1 MSITYKDAGVDI
13 EKGDA
18 LVEKIKLKVKSTYG
32 DRVRSGVGG
41 FACLYE
47 VGDRLLAAGTDGVGT
62 KLALAKKLDKHDTIG
77 IDLVAMCVNDILCTG
92 AQPLFFMD
100 YLATGKLDVDTANHV
115 LDGIVEGCLQS
126 ECALIGGETAEMPG
140 MYGNGE
146 YDLAGFAVGEVK
158 PADVL
163 DGSRVNEGDV
173 LIGLPSSGFH
183 SNGYSLVRKLIKDD
197 ETALMQAALTPTKIY
212 WKAIKGLLEK
222 QLLNGVSHVT
232 GGGLLNIP
240 RINEGFAYQIVPI
253 KTKNTD
259 GQFGRV
265 DTERMYKNVMEDF
278 KWGGFDN
285 PNVYLDENHLRMAT
299 NIRNNLSRL
308 ALALID
314 EGKEA
319 KAKKVLDKSMEVLS
333 GERVPHNYFSI
344 FLAEGYFRIGEFEL
358 GEAILK
364 QLAEDRIKEMD
375 YFNSLPQHKRAAAGR
390 EPETAMAI
398 YMEVLKM
405 AQQYE
410 REELMQFLEKDYE
423 KNMRRM
429 GFFNE

>member
-1 MSITYKDAGVDI
+1 VSITYKDAGVDI

-32 DRVRSGVGG
+32 SRVRSGVGG

-100 YLATGKLDVDTANHV
+100 YLATGKLDVDTASHV

-140 MYGNGE
+140 MYANGE

-158 PADVL
+158 PDEVL
-163 DGSRVNEGDV
+163 DGSRVGEGDV

-183 SNGYSLVRKLIKDD
+183 SNGYSLVRKLINDD
-197 ETALMQAALTPTKIY
+197 ETELMQAALAPTKIY

-240 RINEGFAYQIVPI
+240 RINEGFAYQI
-253 KTKNTD
+253 D
-259 GQFGRV
+259 SL
-265 DTERMYKNVMEDF
+265 DF
-278 KWGGFDN
+278 KEQAPAFMLEIAARANTTDKELFRTFNMGVGLVCIVSADKVDEVLQALKDN
-285 PNVYLDENHLRMAT
+285 GEQPVLMGHVKAGAGEVYLPDG
-299 NIRNNLSRL
+299 SQ
-308 ALALID
+308 
-314 EGKEA
+314 
-319 KAKKVLDKSMEVLS
+319 V
-333 GERVPHNYFSI
+333 
-344 FLAEGYFRIGEFEL
+344 
-358 GEAILK
+358 
-364 QLAEDRIKEMD
+364 
-375 YFNSLPQHKRAAAGR
+375 
-390 EPETAMAI
+390 
-398 YMEVLKM
+398 
-405 AQQYE
+405 
-410 REELMQFLEKDYE
+410 
-423 KNMRRM
+423 
-429 GFFNE
+429 

>member
-18 LVEKIKLKVKSTYG
+18 LVEKIKQKVKSTYG
-32 DRVRSGVGG
+32 SRVRSGVGG

-100 YLATGKLDVDTANHV
+100 YLATGKLDVDTASHV

-140 MYGNGE
+140 MYSNGE

-163 DGSRVNEGDV
+163 DGSRVGEGDV

-183 SNGYSLVRKLIKDD
+183 SNGYSLVRKLINDD
-197 ETALMQAALTPTKIY
+197 ETALMEAALTPTKIY

-240 RINEGFAYQIVPI
+240 RINESFAYQI
-253 KTKNTD
+253 D
-259 GQFGRV
+259 SL
-265 DTERMYKNVMEDF
+265 DF
-278 KWGGFDN
+278 KEQAPAFMLEISARANTSDRELFRTFNMGVGLVCIVAAEKVEEVIQALKDN
-285 PNVYLDENHLRMAT
+285 GEKPVRMGYVKAGSGEVYLPDG
-299 NIRNNLSRL
+299 SQ
-308 ALALID
+308 
-314 EGKEA
+314 
-319 KAKKVLDKSMEVLS
+319 V
-333 GERVPHNYFSI
+333 
-344 FLAEGYFRIGEFEL
+344 
-358 GEAILK
+358 
-364 QLAEDRIKEMD
+364 
-375 YFNSLPQHKRAAAGR
+375 
-390 EPETAMAI
+390 
-398 YMEVLKM
+398 
-405 AQQYE
+405 
-410 REELMQFLEKDYE
+410 
-423 KNMRRM
+423 
-429 GFFNE
+429 

>member
-1 MSITYKDAGVDI
+1 VSITYKDAGVDI

-32 DRVRSGVGG
+32 SRVRSGVGG

-62 KLALAKKLDKHDTIG
+62 KLALAKKLNKHDTIG

-100 YLATGKLDVDTANHV
+100 YLATGELDVDTASHV

-163 DGSRVNEGDV
+163 DGSRVSEGDI

-183 SNGYSLVRKLIKDD
+183 SNGYSLVRKLINDD
-197 ETALMQAALTPTKIY
+197 ETELMTAALTPTKIY
-212 WKAIKGLLEK
+212 WKAIKSLLEK

-240 RINEGFAYQIVPI
+240 RINEGFAYQIDSLAFKEQAPAFMLEI
-253 KTKNTD
+253 TARANTTD
-259 GQFGRV
+259 KELFRTFNMGVGLVCIVSADKV
-265 DTERMYKNVMEDF
+265 DDVIQALQDNGEQPVRMGYVKAGSGE
-278 KWGGFDN
+278 
-285 PNVYLDENHLRMAT
+285 VYLPDG
-299 NIRNNLSRL
+299 SQ
-308 ALALID
+308 
-314 EGKEA
+314 
-319 KAKKVLDKSMEVLS
+319 V
-333 GERVPHNYFSI
+333 
-344 FLAEGYFRIGEFEL
+344 
-358 GEAILK
+358 
-364 QLAEDRIKEMD
+364 
-375 YFNSLPQHKRAAAGR
+375 
-390 EPETAMAI
+390 
-398 YMEVLKM
+398 
-405 AQQYE
+405 
-410 REELMQFLEKDYE
+410 
-423 KNMRRM
+423 
-429 GFFNE
+429 

>member
-32 DRVRSGVGG
+32 SRVRSGVGG

-62 KLALAKKLDKHDTIG
+62 KLALAKTLNKHDTIG

-100 YLATGKLDVDTANHV
+100 YLATGKLDVDTASHV

-140 MYGNGE
+140 MYANGE

-163 DGSRVNEGDV
+163 DGSRVSEGDV

-197 ETALMQAALTPTKIY
+197 EIELMTAALTPTKIY

-240 RINEGFAYQIVPI
+240 RINENFAYQIDSLGFRDQAPAFMLEIAARANTTDRELFRTFNMGVGLVCI
-253 KTKNTD
+253 VAADKVDEVVKNLQDAGEHPVLMGYVKAGT
-259 GQFGRV
+259 G
-265 DTERMYKNVMEDF
+265 E
-278 KWGGFDN
+278 
-285 PNVYLDENHLRMAT
+285 VYLPDG
-299 NIRNNLSRL
+299 SQ
-308 ALALID
+308 
-314 EGKEA
+314 
-319 KAKKVLDKSMEVLS
+319 V
-333 GERVPHNYFSI
+333 
-344 FLAEGYFRIGEFEL
+344 
-358 GEAILK
+358 
-364 QLAEDRIKEMD
+364 
-375 YFNSLPQHKRAAAGR
+375 
-390 EPETAMAI
+390 
-398 YMEVLKM
+398 
-405 AQQYE
+405 
-410 REELMQFLEKDYE
+410 
-423 KNMRRM
+423 
-429 GFFNE
+429 